1 MNTTS
6 KISSKL
12 LGSLT
17 IVALAGLT
25 LTACGKKDDSM
36 TAGQKLDQTVAEV
49 QQKTE
54 EAKVD
59 AKQEMADAKVAA
71 KDTAQDMKAAGSNAM
86 DKVGNAVEDAA
97 ITASVNAELA
107 KDPKLSALKINVDTA
122 QGRVALKGTAP
133 DATSRD
139 RATQLAAGVKG
150 VMSVDNQL
158 TVDTRG

>member
-1 MNTTS
+1 MKTPS
-6 KISSKL
+6 QLLSSL
-12 LGSLT
+12 
-17 IVALAGLT
+17 IVVALAGLT
-25 LTACGKKDDSM
+25 LTACGKRDDSM
-36 TAGQKLDQTVAEV
+36 TAGEKLDQTVTQAE
-49 QQKTE
+49 QKTE
-54 EAKVD
+54 QAKTD
-59 AKQEMADAKVAA
+59 IKQEMGEAKDAAKEAAQDAKVAGA
-71 KDTAQDMKAAGSNAM
+71 NAM

-139 RATQLAAGVKG
+139 RATQLAAAVKG

-158 TVDTRG
+158 TVDSRG

>member
-1 MNTTS
+1 MKTPS
-6 KISSKL
+6 QFF
-12 LGSLT
+12 GSLT
-17 IVALAGLT
+17 IVAVAALT
-25 LTACGKKDDSM
+25 LTACGKNDDSM

-59 AKQEMADAKVAA
+59 AKQEMSEAKVAA
-71 KDTAQDMKAAGSNAM
+71 KDAAQDAKAAGTNAM
-86 DKVGNAVEDAA
+86 NKVGNAVEDAA

-107 KDPKLSALKINVDTA
+107 KDPKLSALKINVDTT

-133 DATSRD
+133 DSTSRD

-158 TVDTRG
+158 TVDSRG

>member
-1 MNTTS
+1 MKTPS
-6 KISSKL
+6 QLLSSL
-12 LGSLT
+12 
-17 IVALAGLT
+17 IVVALAGLT
-25 LTACGKKDDSM
+25 LTACGKRDDSM
-36 TAGQKLDQTVAEV
+36 TAGEKLDQTVAQAE
-49 QQKTE
+49 QKTD
-54 EAKVD
+54 EAKTD
-59 AKQEMADAKVAA
+59 IKQEMGEAKDAAKEAAQDAKVAGA
-71 KDTAQDMKAAGSNAM
+71 NAM

-133 DATSRD
+133 DSTSRD

-158 TVDTRG
+158 TVDSRG

>member
-1 MNTTS
+1 MSTPSHTPSRLLTS
-6 KISSKL
+6 LSV
-12 LGSLT
+12 
-17 IVALAGLT
+17 VALAALT
-25 LTACGKKDDSM
+25 LSACSKNDDSM

-49 QQKTE
+49 QQKSE

-59 AKQEMADAKVAA
+59 AKQEMAEAKVAATEAAQDAKVAGA
-71 KDTAQDMKAAGSNAM
+71 NAM
-86 DKVGNAVEDAA
+86 DKVGNVVEDAA

-158 TVDTRG
+158 TIDTRG